1 MFPACPICGKPT
13 KTIDSEY
20 CQGTYCDGVPREYP
34 SIKKPH
40 TKKKL
45 TRAMIK
51 ARRKKGRK

>member
-1 MFPACPICGKPT
+1 MYPACQICGKPV
-13 KTIDSEY
+13 KKMGDEF
-20 CQGTYCDGVPREYP
+20 CQGSHCDGKPREYP

-51 ARRKKGRK
+51 ARRKKGRR